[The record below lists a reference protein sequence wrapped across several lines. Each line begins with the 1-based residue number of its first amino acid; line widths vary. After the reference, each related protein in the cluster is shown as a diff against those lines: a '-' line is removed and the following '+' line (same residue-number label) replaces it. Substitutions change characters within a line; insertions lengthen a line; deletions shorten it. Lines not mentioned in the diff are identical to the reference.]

1 MTQSPSGPE
10 PGNDPK
16 AQAKADKAY
25 AKAMRPW
32 YKKKR
37 FIIPLAVIVL
47 AIAGSAL
54 GGGGDD
60 VSSANDEPTSSSV
73 EPSGSE
79 EQDTSKKEAPKEKKV
94 EVVQVPAGD
103 LLKEFEGNE
112 LAADSKYK
120 GKRLQ
125 VTGVVEKIDTDL
137 FDDSKYILQIGSGG
151 DFEITFVSC
160 HDIDTDSLSTVNKGD
175 DVTVVGDFDDGGDLG
190 VELTN
195 CELQ

>member
-60 VSSANDEPTSSSV
+60 VSSANDDPTSSSV

-79 EQDTSKKEAPKEKKV
+79 EKDTSKKEAPKEKKV
-94 EVVQVPAGD
+94 EVVQVSAGD

-151 DFEITFVSC
+151 DFEITFVNC

-190 VELTN
+190 VELMN